1 MSAADLLLHPAVQE
15 AAGIVLLE
23 AVVAGLPVLTTEVC
37 GYAGYI
43 NAAQCGV
50 VIPEP
55 FEQENLNTALFDALQ
70 NNEQRE
76 SLGRER
82 RHFADTKDLYS
93 LADKSCRYHF
103 RS

>member
-23 AVVAGLPVLTTEVC
+23 AIVAGLPVLTTEVC
-37 GYAGYI
+37 GYAHYI

-55 FEQENLNTALFDALQ
+55 FAQEVLNASSAMRWRKVSSEVNGQ
-70 NNEQRE
+70 VMQ
-76 SLGRER
+76 
-82 RHFADTKDLYS
+82 DTLPIQKISTVWLIKRLIS
-93 LADKSCRYHF
+93 F
-103 RS
+103 